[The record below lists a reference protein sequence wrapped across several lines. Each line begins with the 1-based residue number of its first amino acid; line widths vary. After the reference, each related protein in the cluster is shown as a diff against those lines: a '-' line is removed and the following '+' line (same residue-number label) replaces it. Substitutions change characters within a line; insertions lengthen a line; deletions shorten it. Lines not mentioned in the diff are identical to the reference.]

1 MSPQFKLPAVDA
13 DVASVFSEVW
23 DSGKVTS
30 NNRKEIQ
37 SALLCGG
44 LTHDDHMAID
54 RMVHA
59 VKRGWLSFD

>member
-1 MSPQFKLPAVDA
+1 MPRKFELPSVDA
-13 DVASVFSEVW
+13 DVASTFSEVW
-23 DSGKVTS
+23 DSGKVT
-30 NNRKEIQ
+30 NRNRQEIK

-59 VKRGWLSFD
+59 VKRGWLSLD